1 MNVQKNKRI
10 SDVYFSGEFFFHKT
24 NEKKGRRT
32 TVNTEFIKDGKKWR
46 ILAYYTCSAGL
57 VFDIS
62 VETDINEFNAFYE
75 NGQSAEHPLN
85 NRFDIKLIR
94 NKKLI
99 NMSHMG
105 SIDYIPGNIDNIEAE
120 KLIKHYKLP
129 TDNCQ
134 SFYRVCFPC
143 RMKSEIHTLSL
154 KILPVN
160 EFLNAARFSSLTK
173 TPIEIIHPVTE
184 EKYELKI
191 TSVSD
196 EIIDFSGNDEIM
208 SFPGKLKTMEYTL
221 NPELDVSAF
230 DIRDTKT
237 GDSPKIKSDYKYLPD
252 SACSYAVIG
261 GADGPT
267 AVSVGCPKPPS
278 VYSVCSSLYF
288 EEQEEIIWLFRF
300 IVKLKEEKTVTI
312 KGGREDVWPEL
323 KDSNSALST
332 MF

>member
-1 MNVQKNKRI
+1 MNIQKNKRI
-10 SDVYFSGEFFFHKT
+10 SDVYFSGEFFFHKA

-32 TVNTEFIKDGKKWR
+32 TVGTEFIKDGKKWR
-46 ILAYYTCSAGL
+46 ILAYYTCGAGL

-75 NGQSAEHPLN
+75 SGQTAEHPLN

-99 NMSHMG
+99 DMSHMG
-105 SIDYIPGNIDNIEAE
+105 SIDYIPGNTDNIEAE
-120 KLIKHYKLP
+120 RLIKFYKIP
-129 TDNCQ
+129 ADNCQ

-160 EFLNAARFSSLTK
+160 EFIDAAQFSSLTK
-173 TPIEIIHPVTE
+173 APVEITHPLTK
-184 EKYELKI
+184 EKYELNI

-196 EIIDFSGNDEIM
+196 ETIDFSKTDTEIT
-208 SFPGKLKTMEYTL
+208 FPENLKIMEYTL
-221 NPELDVSAF
+221 SPELDVSAF
-230 DIRDTKT
+230 DIRDLKN

-252 SACSYAVIG
+252 CACSYAVIG

-267 AVSVGCPKPPS
+267 AVSVGRPKAPS

-288 EEQEEIIWLFRF
+288 EKQKEIIWNFRF
-300 IVKLKEEKTVTI
+300 IVKIKEEKTITI
-312 KGGREDVWPEL
+312 KGSRYDVWPEL
-323 KDSNSALST
+323 KNSASALST
-332 MF
+332 LF

>member
-1 MNVQKNKRI
+1 MNIQKNKRI
-10 SDVYFSGEFFFHKT
+10 SDVYFSGEFFFHKA

-32 TVNTEFIKDGKKWR
+32 TVGTEFIKDGKKWR
-46 ILAYYTCSAGL
+46 ILAYYTCGAGL

-75 NGQSAEHPLN
+75 NGQSGEYPLN

-99 NMSHMG
+99 DMSHMG
-105 SIDYIPGNIDNIEAE
+105 SIDYIPGNTDNIEAE
-120 KLIKHYKLP
+120 RLIKYYKLP
-129 TDNCQ
+129 ADNCQ
-134 SFYRVCFPC
+134 SFYRICFPC

-160 EFLNAARFSSLTK
+160 EFINAAQFSSLTK
-173 TPIEIIHPVTE
+173 TPVEIINPVTE

-196 EIIDFSGNDEIM
+196 ETIDFSKTDETL
-208 SFPGKLKTMEYTL
+208 SFPSKLKTMEYTL
-221 NPELDVSAF
+221 SPELDVSAF
-230 DIRDTKT
+230 DIRDLKG

-252 SACSYAVIG
+252 CACSYAIIG

-267 AVSVGCPKPPS
+267 AVSVGSPKAPS

-288 EEQEEIIWLFRF
+288 EEQKEIIWRFRF
-300 IVKLKEEKTVTI
+300 IVKKKEEKTITI
-312 KGGREDVWPEL
+312 KGLREDVWPEL
-323 KDSNSALST
+323 KDPNSVLST
-332 MF
+332 LF